1 MRKLII
7 GIDVGGTKVAGGLIT
22 DHGRLVSSSVVPT
35 RAEEGFKVSYG
46 QILQLIDNLLQEAH
60 GKHNIRGIGICAPG
74 PVDPK
79 FGVVLNPPNLR
90 GWRDV
95 KLGQKIATHFGLPA
109 KVENDANAAGLAE
122 VLFGAAVGFR
132 DVFYVTISTGIGT
145 GIIID
150 RKVYHGANG
159 VAGEGGHVSIDF
171 HSSYRCGCGTYGC
184 IEALAAGPG
193 MARRARVLLEQ
204 DYKAKSLLREM
215 SHGHTSRITPRMIQ
229 DAARARD
236 PIAQSIIDETGFFL
250 GVWLAGM
257 MTMLDPEAIV
267 IGGGV
272 AQIGRPLF
280 RKIKETIPH
289 YTINRRFAS
298 KTPLLPA
305 KLQKQ
310 VGVFG
315 AASLFLPQ
323 GEEAEG

>member
-1 MRKLII
+1 
-7 GIDVGGTKVAGGLIT
+7 
-22 DHGRLVSSSVVPT
+22 VVN
-35 RAEEGFKVSYG
+35 A
-46 QILQLIDNLLQEAH
+46 
-60 GKHNIRGIGICAPG
+60 
-74 PVDPK
+74 
-79 FGVVLNPPNLR
+79 PNLR
-90 GWRDV
+90 GWRDI
-95 KLGQKIATHFGLPA
+95 KLAQKLADHFGLPA

-122 VLFGAAVGFR
+122 VLFGAAVGLR
-132 DVFYVTISTGIGT
+132 DVFYVTVSTGIGT

-150 RKVYHGANG
+150 KKIYHGKNG

-171 HSSYRCGCGTYGC
+171 HSPYRCGCGTFGC
-184 IEALAAGPG
+184 IEAMAAGPA
-193 MARRARVLLEQ
+193 MARRARVALEQ

-215 SHGHTSRITPRMIQ
+215 CHGQVSRITPKMIQ
-229 DAARARD
+229 EAAHAKDR
-236 PIAQSIIDETGFFL
+236 IALSIISDTGFYL

-257 MTMLDPEAIV
+257 MTVLDPEAIV

-315 AASLFLPQ
+315 AASLFLPR
-323 GEEAEG
+323 GEEAEESI